1 MLDQMLA
8 QILAVVVGGLLA
20 IAGGFITPV
29 LVDRQRQARESRNL
43 ALAFKGEITALLTLI
58 KERRYLERF
67 AEVTQQIEATQK
79 PFYMPMRV
87 RFRYDR
93 VYESNVTRIGVLNG
107 ALPELLPL
115 FYTRLTSMLED
126 ISGLSEGTYAS
137 LELPTLLRIYRDL
150 QSVLK
155 ESIILGERIVQEID
169 RQYR

>member
-1 MLDQMLA
+1 MLDQILA
-8 QILAVVVGGLLA
+8 QMFAVVVGGLLA
-20 IAGGFITPV
+20 IAGGFITP
-29 LVDRQRQARESRNL
+29 LFVDRQRQARESRNL
-43 ALAFKGEITALLTLI
+43 ALALKGEITALLALI

-67 AEVTQQIEATQK
+67 AEVAQQIEATQK

-93 VYESNVTRIGVLNG
+93 VYESNVMRIGVLSG

-115 FYTRLTSMLED
+115 FYTRLSSMLED
-126 ISGLSEGTYAS
+126 VSGLSEGTYAS
-137 LELPTLLRIYRDL
+137 LDLPTLLRIYRDL

-155 ESIILGERIVQEID
+155 ESITLGERIVQEIE